1 MSDHQPPAGPPDH
14 PGDGEPDRPDDG
26 DDAIN
31 RLFRQFGLSGPQGQ
45 VDLGALM
52 SQVQGLLGAMGAQA
66 SASGVD
72 WGRTKSLTRQYVA
85 SLGPDPSQTSLE
97 ARHVADAV
105 RLAAT
110 WLAPCTALPEAE
122 LAAQAWSRAEWVEHS
137 MDNWRAIAEPI
148 VTHIADAMTGLM
160 PPADRGDDLADGSPL
175 AGFRTMFTPMIRQA
189 AGAMYSQNLAQAIG
203 RLATTVLSGN
213 DSGLPLIDPPA
224 VALLPTNVA
233 AFQEGLQQSADDV
246 RLYLALREVA
256 RQRLFA
262 SAPWLGTQVL
272 ALIEHY
278 ASAIVIDAD
287 ALHHEI
293 DLQDL
298 DSLTP
303 QRLAQASQALQGR
316 LFSPART
323 PDQDAILERLET
335 LTALIEG
342 WVETVV
348 ATAAAPWM
356 PEVAALGEMIRR
368 RRAAGGP
375 AEAMLSSLVGLQL
388 RPRRLR
394 DAVNL
399 WTAVAD
405 QCGLEARDALWRHP
419 DAVPTSADLDD
430 IIGFVQRQ
438 NAPEATMDDLDA
450 QLQRL
455 LEQWD
460 SPGAPGAA
468 A

>member
-1 MSDHQPPAGPPDH
+1 MSDHQPPAGPPER
-14 PGDGEPDRPDDG
+14 PGEPDRPGDDPG
-26 DDAIN
+26 DDAVN
-31 RLFRQFGLSGPQGQ
+31 RLFRQFGLGGPQGQ
-45 VDLGALM
+45 VDLNAFM
-52 SQVQGLLGAMGAQA
+52 SQVQALLAGMSGQT

-72 WGRTKSLTRQYVA
+72 WGRTKSLTRAYVA

-97 ARHVADAV
+97 ARQVADAA

-110 WLAPCTALPEAE
+110 WLAPCTALPEAN
-122 LAAQAWSRAEWVEHS
+122 LRSHAWSRAEWVEHS

-148 VTHIADAMTGLM
+148 VTRIAGAMAGLM
-160 PPADRGDDLADGSPL
+160 PPSGLPDEEVDTSPL

-213 DSGLPLIDPPA
+213 DSGLPLIDPPV
-224 VALLPTNVA
+224 VALLPSNVA
-233 AFQEGLQQSADDV
+233 AFQEGLHQSTDDV

-278 ASAIVIDAD
+278 ASAIVIDVD
-287 ALHHEI
+287 ALHDAM
-293 DLQDL
+293 DLGDL
-298 DSLTP
+298 GSLTP
-303 QRLAQASQALQGR
+303 QRLTEASQALQGR

-323 PDQDAILERLET
+323 PEQDAILERLET

-348 ATAAAPWM
+348 AAAATPWM
-356 PEVAALGEMIRR
+356 PEAAALSEMIRR

-375 AEAMLSSLVGLQL
+375 AEALLSSLVGLQL

-399 WTAVAD
+399 WTAMAD

-419 DAVPTSADLDD
+419 DALPTSADLDD
-430 IIGFVQRQ
+430 VIGFVQRRK
-438 NAPEATMDDLDA
+438 APEAAMDDLDA
-450 QLQRL
+450 QLQQL

-460 SPGAPGAA
+460 SPGASDPS
-468 A
+468 